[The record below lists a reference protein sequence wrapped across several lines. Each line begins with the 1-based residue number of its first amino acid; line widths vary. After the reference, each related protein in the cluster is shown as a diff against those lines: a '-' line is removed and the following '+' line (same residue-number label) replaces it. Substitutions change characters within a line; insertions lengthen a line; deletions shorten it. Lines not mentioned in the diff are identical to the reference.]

1 MLKVVGLV
9 ENTTESPNLKCKHG
23 LSLYIETERH
33 RILFDMGPNDLFLK
47 NAKEL
52 GVDIAS
58 IDIAVI
64 SHGHVDH
71 CGGLKSFLEAN
82 KTARIYLRPQALA
95 RHYVK
100 VLGLPFYAGMDK
112 KLVSSVSNGCVS
124 GFSNG
129 SVSGVS
135 NGCVFKD
142 RFVFTEDCCIVD
154 DEITLFANDIRQFRL
169 PKSDG
174 NLLARKDGRIV
185 PDDFYHEQNLLI
197 SSGDRRILVCGC
209 AHSGIVNI
217 VNKAKDIMGAYPT
230 DVIGGFHLYE
240 PASKRYE
247 DSLYIDSVACELE
260 KSKASYYTC
269 HCTGIEAFD
278 KMKPRLG
285 CRLAYLHTGTEIC
298 L

>member
-1 MLKVVGLV
+1 MLKVVGLE

-47 NAKEL
+47 NARKL

-58 IDIAVI
+58 IDTAVI

-82 KTARIYLRPQALA
+82 KSARIYVRPQALDE
-95 RHYVK
+95 HYVK
-100 VLGLPFYAGMDK
+100 VLGLPFYAGMDRS
-112 KLVSSVSNGCVS
+112 LVSSVSS
-124 GFSNG
+124 G
-129 SVSGVS
+129 SV
-135 NGCVFKD
+135 FKN
-142 RFVFTEDCCIVD
+142 RFVFTEDHCMVD
-154 DEITLFANDIRQFRL
+154 DEITLFSNDIRQFGL

-174 NLLARKDGRIV
+174 TLFARKDGMVV
-185 PDDFYHEQNLLI
+185 PDDFCHEQNLLI

-217 VNKAKDIMGAYPT
+217 VNKAKNIIGAYPT

-240 PASKRYE
+240 PVAKRYE

-285 CRLAYLHTGTEIC
+285 WRLAYLHTGTEIC

>member
-1 MLKVVGLV
+1 MRIVGLV
-9 ENTTESPNLKCKHG
+9 ENTTENPKLKCRHG
-23 LSLYIETERH
+23 LSLYIETEKH
-33 RILFDMGPNDLFLK
+33 RILFDMGPNDLFLR
-47 NAKEL
+47 NAKHL
-52 GVDIAS
+52 GIDIAS
-58 IDIAVI
+58 IDVAVI

-82 KTARIYLRPQALA
+82 KTARIYLRLQALDG
-95 RHYVK
+95 HYVK

-112 KLVSSVSNGCVS
+112 KLVSSISNGC
-124 GFSNG
+124 
-129 SVSGVS
+129 VSGVS

-185 PDDFYHEQNLLI
+185 PDDFCHEQNLLI
-197 SSGDRRILVCGC
+197 SSDGSSGTKRILVCGC

-217 VNKAKDIMGAYPT
+217 VNKAKEIVGAYPA
-230 DVIGGFHLYE
+230 VVVGGFHLYE

-247 DSLYIDSVACELE
+247 DPLYIDSVARSLE
-260 KSKASYYTC
+260 ESEASYYTC
-269 HCTGIEAFD
+269 HCTGTKAFAR
-278 KMKPRLG
+278 MQT
-285 CRLAYLHTGTEIC
+285 RLADRLDYIHTGTEIC